1 MSKALVVKPISLIIH
16 MQANLIESLKM
27 FILIYF
33 FYEIKSICD
42 FFLSSVSYL
51 NYKSNCCVLQ
61 LIKTIITMVTFYS
74 QEMVAT

>member
-33 FYEIKSICD
+33 FMRLSQFVI
-42 FFLSSVSYL
+42 FFYHLF
-51 NYKSNCCVLQ
+51 
-61 LIKTIITMVTFYS
+61 LIKIINRIVAFYS
-74 QEMVAT
+74 

>member
-27 FILIYF
+27 YIFIYF

-42 FFLSSVSYL
+42 FFYHMFLT
-51 NYKSNCCVLQ
+51 K
-61 LIKTIITMVTFYS
+61 IINRIVAFYS
-74 QEMVAT
+74 